1 MRDSIA
7 KVGWLPARTWNAP
20 GLEAGIGS
28 QRRIYL
34 QYRQIHT
41 FGKRKMPIFGETD
54 VKERAGPKSGLPDFG
69 TLRCRNRQQP
79 ISIPRS
85 RPAPV
90 SRPCVMLP

>member
-20 GLEAGIGS
+20 GLQAGIGS

-41 FGKRKMPIFGETD
+41 FGKRKMPIVGEMD
-54 VKERAGPKSGLPDFG
+54 VEERAG
-69 TLRCRNRQQP
+69 C
-79 ISIPRS
+79 PRS

-90 SRPCVMLP
+90 SRPRVMLP

>member
-20 GLEAGIGS
+20 GLQAGIGS

-41 FGKRKMPIFGETD
+41 FGKRKMPIVGEMD
-54 VKERAGPKSGLPDFG
+54 VEERRDARGPG
-69 TLRCRNRQQP
+69 RRRYHA
-79 ISIPRS
+79 R
-85 RPAPV
+85 A
-90 SRPCVMLP
+90 